1 MATAIFMPKAG
12 MAMEE
17 GTLVR
22 WLKNVGDAVEMN
34 EPIMEI
40 ETDKIAME
48 SEAPATGVLLA
59 KLVEEGTV
67 VPVLETIGWI
77 GSAGERVPNQDAQQ
91 ATPSTDA
98 FGTPAAAPA
107 AAPVAASSATI
118 GLATPYAKKLA
129 REQGVALSGV
139 TPSGR
144 HGEIIGA
151 DIERAAHITPL
162 AQRIAAEHGVDT
174 AAIAGTGFAGK
185 LVKQDVLTA
194 MAKQGAQTVAEPDT
208 ETRTPMP
215 GRRKVLAARMVQ
227 SHTQIP
233 AVTQNIVIDMTEL
246 ISLRTRLNQN
256 RAETEKFSL
265 NDFLLRACTIAVYET
280 PCMRTSLDG
289 DTLVV
294 KNGAHIGFAVGTED
308 SLLVPVLHNAQRMT
322 FPELSATAK
331 DLAKRARSGG
341 LRIDEMG
348 GSTFTISNLGMYE
361 VESFT
366 PMINMPDAAI
376 LGAGCI
382 RDELALSDGNVVVK
396 KVMRLCLSYDHRIL
410 DGVLAAK
417 FCLRLK
423 QLLENPLDLL
433 M

>member
-1 MATAIFMPKAG
+1 M
-12 MAMEE
+12 
-17 GTLVR
+17 
-22 WLKNVGDAVEMN
+22 
-34 EPIMEI
+34 
-40 ETDKIAME
+40 
-48 SEAPATGVLLA
+48 
-59 KLVEEGTV
+59 
-67 VPVLETIGWI
+67 
-77 GSAGERVPNQDAQQ
+77 
-91 ATPSTDA
+91 
-98 FGTPAAAPA
+98 
-107 AAPVAASSATI
+107 
-118 GLATPYAKKLA
+118 
-129 REQGVALSGV
+129 
-139 TPSGR
+139 
-144 HGEIIGA
+144 
-151 DIERAAHITPL
+151 
-162 AQRIAAEHGVDT
+162 
-174 AAIAGTGFAGK
+174 
-185 LVKQDVLTA
+185 DV
-194 MAKQGAQTVAEPDT
+194 
-208 ETRTPMP
+208 
-215 GRRKVLAARMVQ
+215 
-227 SHTQIP
+227 
-233 AVTQNIVIDMTEL
+233 TEL
-246 ISLRTRLNQN
+246 IRLRARLNQN

-265 NDFLLRACTIAVYET
+265 NDFLLRACAIAVYET

-308 SLLVPVLHNAQRMT
+308 SLLVPVLHNAQRMA